1 MDRYVR
7 ITKGY
12 YRGKVGYYNSE
23 SVREDG
29 SVPVMF
35 ATVADNNCRGVLLP
49 ERSYVDTSRKDYFK
63 AKLHGTL

>member
-12 YRGKVGYYNSE
+12 YRGKVGYYNPE

-35 ATVADNNCRGVLLP
+35 ANRHDNHCLGVRLP
-49 ERSYVDTSRKDYFK
+49 ARSYVDASRKDYFK